1 MDSFVKRILLAFL
14 LCAAL
19 LHVAGLAACSQ
30 TASPPP
36 AAPRPGAEPAVQP
49 GGAPQPVPQLKLYL
63 LSAVSALS
71 PGIAL
76 LKVAYDFKDD
86 KTLNGGNNWLSAYLW
101 VFWVIAFIGFTLDK
115 IPGVAHIHHFFE
127 YGVIWFLAYVA
138 STFLNADFATLYGI
152 LTGTAAQALRQGLRG
167 GVDTG
172 SGGTT
177 TPILSTIEDIIT
189 YLAVSW
195 LL

>member
-1 MDSFVKRILLAFL
+1 MKRTLVAFL

-19 LHVAGLAACSQ
+19 LLH
-30 TASPPP
+30 
-36 AAPRPGAEPAVQP
+36 AAPAVDVQAQAPQP
-49 GGAPQPVPQLKLYL
+49 GTESAAQAGPAGQPVPQLRLYL

-86 KTLNGGNNWLSAYLW
+86 KQLNGGNNWLGGALW
-101 VFWVIAFIGFTLDK
+101 LFWIIAFVGFTLDK

-127 YGVIWFLAYVA
+127 YGVIWFLAYIA

-172 SGGTT
+172 TGGAT
-177 TPILSTIEDIIT
+177 TPILSTIEDIVT

>member
-1 MDSFVKRILLAFL
+1 MKRILLAFL

-76 LKVAYDFKDD
+76 LKVAYDVKDD
-86 KTLNGGNNWLSAYLW
+86 KTLNGGNNWLDAYLW
-101 VFWVIAFIGFTLDK
+101 LFWVIAFVGFTLDK

-167 GVDTG
+167 GVDAG

>member
-1 MDSFVKRILLAFL
+1 MKRILLAFL

-76 LKVAYDFKDD
+76 LKVAYDVKDD
-86 KTLNGGNNWLSAYLW
+86 KTLNGGNNWLDAYLW
-101 VFWVIAFIGFTLDK
+101 LFWVIAFVGFTLDK

-127 YGVIWFLAYVA
+127 YGVIWFLAYIA

-167 GVDTG
+167 GVDAG

>member
-1 MDSFVKRILLAFL
+1 MRRLLVLSLLFSALFVHGAWPG
-14 LCAAL
+14 A
-19 LHVAGLAACSQ
+19 
-30 TASPPP
+30 
-36 AAPRPGAEPAVQP
+36 AAPTPPEPGAESAVQP
-49 GGAPQPVPQLKLYL
+49 GPEGQPMSQLRLYL

-76 LKVAYDFKDD
+76 LKVAHDYKDD
-86 KTLNGGNNWLSAYLW
+86 RSLNGGNNWLGAYLW
-101 VFWVIAFIGFTLDK
+101 VFWIIAFVGFTLDK

-152 LTGTAAQALRQGLRG
+152 LTGSAAQALRQGLRG
-167 GVDTG
+167 GIDTG
-172 SGGTT
+172 SGGAT
-177 TPILSTIEDIIT
+177 TPVLSTIEDIVT
-189 YLAVSW
+189 YIAVSW

>member
-1 MDSFVKRILLAFL
+1 MKRILLAFL

-76 LKVAYDFKDD
+76 LKVAYDVKDD

-101 VFWVIAFIGFTLDK
+101 VFWLIAFIGFTLDK

-167 GVDTG
+167 GVDAG

-177 TPILSTIEDIIT
+177 TPLLSTIEDILT

>member
-1 MDSFVKRILLAFL
+1 MTRSLLPVL

-19 LHVAGLAACSQ
+19 LAHSAGLTACSR
-30 TASPPP
+30 TAGPPP
-36 AAPRPGAEPAVQP
+36 AARQAGAEAVSPHGQ
-49 GGAPQPVPQLKLYL
+49 GAQPVPMLRLYL

-76 LKVAYDFKDD
+76 LKVVYDFKDD
-86 KTLNGGNNWLSAYLW
+86 GSLNGGNNWLGSYLW
-101 VFWVIAFIGFTLDK
+101 LFWLIAFIGFTLDK

-127 YGVIWFLAYVA
+127 YGVIWFLAYIA
-138 STFLNADFATLYGI
+138 TTFLNADFATIYGI
-152 LTGTAAQALRQGLRG
+152 LTGSAAQALRQGLRG

-172 SGGTT
+172 TGGTT
-177 TPILSTIEDIIT
+177 TPILSTIEDIVT
-189 YLAVSW
+189 YIAVSW

>member
-1 MDSFVKRILLAFL
+1 MMRTLLAILLCTSL
-14 LCAAL
+14 LIHSTIAPV
-19 LHVAGLAACSQ
+19 HSQ
-30 TASPPP
+30 SSSEQSAPQVGSELPGP
-36 AAPRPGAEPAVQP
+36 AAP
-49 GGAPQPVPQLKLYL
+49 PVSKLKLYL

-86 KTLNGGNNWLSAYLW
+86 KGLNGGNNWLGSYLW
-101 VFWVIAFIGFTLDK
+101 LFWIIAFLGFTLDK

-127 YGVIWFLAYVA
+127 YGVIWFLAYIA

-167 GVDTG
+167 GVDTS

-189 YLAVSW
+189 YFVVSW

>member
-1 MDSFVKRILLAFL
+1 MKRILLAFL

-76 LKVAYDFKDD
+76 LKVAYGVKDD

-167 GVDTG
+167 GVDAG

-177 TPILSTIEDIIT
+177 TPLLSTIEDILT

>member
-1 MDSFVKRILLAFL
+1 VTRSLLPVL

-19 LHVAGLAACSQ
+19 LAHSAGLTACSR
-30 TASPPP
+30 TAGPPP
-36 AAPRPGAEPAVQP
+36 AVPQAGTEAVSPPAQ
-49 GGAPQPVPQLKLYL
+49 APQPVSKLRLYL

-86 KTLNGGNNWLSAYLW
+86 RSLNGGNNWLGAYLW
-101 VFWVIAFIGFTLDK
+101 LFWIIAFIGFTLDK

-127 YGVIWFLAYVA
+127 YGVIWFLAYIA
-138 STFLNADFATLYGI
+138 TTFLNADFATLYGI
-152 LTGTAAQALRQGLRG
+152 LTGSAAQALRQGLRG
-167 GVDTG
+167 GTDAA
-172 SGGTT
+172 SGGAA
-177 TPILSTIEDIIT
+177 TPILSTIEDIVT
-189 YLAVSW
+189 YVAVSW

>member
-1 MDSFVKRILLAFL
+1 MKRSLLAFA

-19 LHVAGLAACSQ
+19 LVHAAGLASCSR
-30 TASPPP
+30 TADPPP
-36 AAPRPGAEPAVQP
+36 GAPPSGTGPAVQN
-49 GGAPQPVPQLKLYL
+49 GAAKQPVPQLKLYL

-86 KTLNGGNNWLSAYLW
+86 RTLNGGNNWLGTYLW
-101 VFWVIAFIGFTLDK
+101 VFWIIAFIGFTLDK

-127 YGVIWFLAYVA
+127 YGVIWFLAFIA

-152 LTGTAAQALRQGLRG
+152 LTGSAAQALRQGLRG
-167 GVDTG
+167 SVDAG
-172 SGGTT
+172 SGGAT
-177 TPILSTIEDIIT
+177 TPLLSTIEDIVT
-189 YLAVSW
+189 YIAVSW

>member
-1 MDSFVKRILLAFL
+1 MKRILLAFL

-76 LKVAYDFKDD
+76 LKVAYGVKDD

-115 IPGVAHIHHFFE
+115 IPGVAHVHHFFE

-167 GVDTG
+167 GVDAG

-177 TPILSTIEDIIT
+177 TPLLSTIEDILT

>member
-1 MDSFVKRILLAFL
+1 VKRTLLAFL
-14 LCAAL
+14 LCAAM

-36 AAPRPGAEPAVQP
+36 AAPRSGVEPAVQP
-49 GGAPQPVPQLKLYL
+49 GGSPPPVPQLKLYL

-86 KTLNGGNNWLSAYLW
+86 KTLNGGNNWLGAYLW
-101 VFWVIAFIGFTLDK
+101 IFWVIAFIGFTLDK

-167 GVDTG
+167 GVDAG

-177 TPILSTIEDIIT
+177 TPLLSTIEDIVT

>member
-1 MDSFVKRILLAFL
+1 MKRSLLAFA
-14 LCAAL
+14 LCTAL
-19 LHVAGLAACSQ
+19 LVHAAGLASCSR
-30 TASPPP
+30 TANPPPGASPSG
-36 AAPRPGAEPAVQP
+36 PGPAVQD
-49 GGAPQPVPQLKLYL
+49 GAAKQPVPQLRLYL

-86 KTLNGGNNWLSAYLW
+86 RTLNGGNNWLGTYLW
-101 VFWVIAFIGFTLDK
+101 VFWIIAFIGFTLDK

-127 YGVIWFLAYVA
+127 YGVIWFLAFIA

-152 LTGTAAQALRQGLRG
+152 LTGSAAQALRQGLRG
-167 GVDTG
+167 GIDAG

-177 TPILSTIEDIIT
+177 TPLLSTIEDIVT
-189 YLAVSW
+189 YIAVSW

>member
-1 MDSFVKRILLAFL
+1 MKRTLVAFL

-19 LHVAGLAACSQ
+19 LLH
-30 TASPPP
+30 
-36 AAPRPGAEPAVQP
+36 AAPAVGVPAQAPQP
-49 GGAPQPVPQLKLYL
+49 GTESAAQAGPAEQPVPQLRLYL

-76 LKVAYDFKDD
+76 LKVAYDVKDD
-86 KTLNGGNNWLSAYLW
+86 KTLNGGNNWLDAYLW
-101 VFWVIAFIGFTLDK
+101 LFWVIAFVGFTLDK

-127 YGVIWFLAYVA
+127 YGVIWFLAYIA

-172 SGGTT
+172 TGGAT
-177 TPILSTIEDIIT
+177 TPILSTIEDIVT

>member
-1 MDSFVKRILLAFL
+1 MEKESRVKRTLVAFL
-14 LCAAL
+14 LCSAL
-19 LHVAGLAACSQ
+19 LLH
-30 TASPPP
+30 
-36 AAPRPGAEPAVQP
+36 AAPAVDVQAQAPQP
-49 GGAPQPVPQLKLYL
+49 GTESAAQAGPAGQPVPQLRLYL

-76 LKVAYDFKDD
+76 LKVAYDVKDD
-86 KTLNGGNNWLSAYLW
+86 KKLNGGNNWLDAYLW
-101 VFWVIAFIGFTLDK
+101 VFWVFAFVGFTLDK

-127 YGVIWFLAYVA
+127 YGVIWFLAYIA

-172 SGGTT
+172 TGGAT
-177 TPILSTIEDIIT
+177 TPILSTIEDIVT

>member
-1 MDSFVKRILLAFL
+1 MTRSLLLIA

-19 LHVAGLAACSQ
+19 LIHSAGPLVCSQ
-30 TASPPP
+30 TS
-36 AAPRPGAEPAVQP
+36 
-49 GGAPQPVPQLKLYL
+49 APQPGTQAAVQSGQAAPPVSQLRLYL

-76 LKVAYDFKDD
+76 LKVAYDYKDD
-86 KTLNGGNNWLSAYLW
+86 KSLNGGNNWLGTYLW
-101 VFWVIAFIGFTLDK
+101 VFWVIAFTGFTLDK

-127 YGVIWFLAYVA
+127 YGVIWFLAFIA

-152 LTGTAAQALRQGLRG
+152 LTGSAAQALRQGLRG

-172 SGGTT
+172 TGGAT
-177 TPILSTIEDIIT
+177 TPVLSTIEDIIT

>member
-1 MDSFVKRILLAFL
+1 MVNTLLALLVCAVLFL
-14 LCAAL
+14 HAAPT
-19 LHVAGLAACSQ
+19 VGIDSPAPPTGMEAAA
-30 TASPPP
+30 ASPSD
-36 AAPRPGAEPAVQP
+36 AAS
-49 GGAPQPVPQLKLYL
+49 QPVPQLRLYL

-86 KTLNGGNNWLSAYLW
+86 KRLNDGNNWLGAYLW

-115 IPGVAHIHHFFE
+115 IPGVAHVHHFFE
-127 YGVIWFLAYVA
+127 YGVIWFLAYIA
-138 STFLNADFATLYGI
+138 STFLNADFTTLYGI
-152 LTGTAAQALRQGLRG
+152 LTGSAAQALRQGLRG
-167 GVDTG
+167 GVDAG

-177 TPILSTIEDIIT
+177 TPLLSTIEDIVT
-189 YLAVSW
+189 YLAVSR

>member
-1 MDSFVKRILLAFL
+1 MTRLLVLCL

-19 LHVAGLAACSQ
+19 LSHGA
-30 TASPPP
+30 T
-36 AAPRPGAEPAVQP
+36 PGAVGQPSGTPTDAESTVQP
-49 GGAPQPVPQLKLYL
+49 GPEGQPVSQLRLYL

-76 LKVAYDFKDD
+76 LKVAHDYKDD
-86 KTLNGGNNWLSAYLW
+86 RRLNGGNNWLGAYLW
-101 VFWVIAFIGFTLDK
+101 VFWIIAFVGFTLDK

-138 STFLNADFATLYGI
+138 STFLNAGFATIYGI
-152 LTGTAAQALRQGLRG
+152 LTGSAAQALRQGLRG
-167 GVDTG
+167 GIDTG
-172 SGGTT
+172 SGGVT
-177 TPILSTIEDIIT
+177 TPVLSTIEDIVT
-189 YLAVSW
+189 YIAVSW